1 MKTTLISSGS
11 SLILSRVADVSLQ
24 DWIEKGT
31 VMTYPCSGVI
41 LAGGLSTRLGGQNKA
56 LIEIGGITILDRLL
70 SLFEDL
76 FEEIILVTNDPEDY
90 LDRDF
95 VITTDLFPVRSS
107 LTGIHAGLFTATRP
121 HAFITACDAPFL
133 KRAVVTAVL
142 ERVKPGIDVVIPE
155 TATGI
160 EPLCAVYAKECLI
173 PAERNLERGNFQI
186 RRMFKKLRVRTVSQK
201 VLTAEDSKLISF
213 FNINTPEDLD
223 KARRIL

>member
-1 MKTTLISSGS
+1 
-11 SLILSRVADVSLQ
+11 
-24 DWIEKGT
+24 
-31 VMTYPCSGVI
+31 MTYPCSGVI
-41 LAGGLSTRLGGQNKA
+41 LAGGLGTRLGGQNKA

-70 SLFEDL
+70 SLFEGL

-90 LDRDF
+90 LDKDF
-95 VITTDLFPVRSS
+95 LITTDLFSVRSS

-121 HAFITACDAPFL
+121 HAFVTACDAPFL
-133 KRAVVTAVL
+133 KREVVKAVL
-142 ERVKPGIDVVIPE
+142 ERLEPDVDVVIPE

-160 EPLCAVYAKECLI
+160 EPLCAIYAKDCLI
-173 PAERNLERGNFQI
+173 PAERNLRRENFQV

-201 VLTAEDSKLISF
+201 VLSAQDPELISF